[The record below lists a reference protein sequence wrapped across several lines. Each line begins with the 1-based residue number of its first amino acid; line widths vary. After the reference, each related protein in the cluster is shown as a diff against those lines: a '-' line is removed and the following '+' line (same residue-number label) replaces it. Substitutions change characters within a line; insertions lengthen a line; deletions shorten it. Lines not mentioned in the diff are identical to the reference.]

1 MYIFAGGG
9 SGGHL
14 YPGISVAQFLS
25 EKQPNADIV
34 FLCTNRQIDKK
45 ILSSH
50 PWRQVAQPITPVP
63 KNPMLIPK
71 FLLNWYTSCRLTAE
85 LCKENQDRI
94 VVCGLGGFASG
105 AALKTARSLNI
116 PTAMLN
122 PDAVPGKANKFCQ
135 KYADHIY
142 TQWEETTESFGRN
155 AGKCMVTGCPV
166 RQGYW
171 RNVGELSPESLYTKE
186 LLVFGGSLGGHNVN
200 VSVVNAISY
209 LHSRSPH
216 ILEDWK
222 IIHISG
228 EKDFEM
234 VKNSYAKL
242 PLKTE
247 VMSYCENMDTELKR
261 ASLVVCR
268 AGASTLAELT
278 SIGVGSILL
287 PYPYH
292 KDRHQQKNAEILSNK
307 SAAVIVEDTTDNV
320 KTASWLVDAMK
331 DCLNMHTCYEMAI
344 AAKNIGRS
352 HAAESI
358 ATELAVMFK

>member
-25 EKQPNADIV
+25 EKQPEAEIV
-34 FLCTNRQIDKK
+34 FLCTRRAIDKK
-45 ILSSH
+45 ILESF
-50 PWRQVAQPITPVP
+50 PWRVVPQPITPLP
-63 KNPMLIPK
+63 KNPLLIPK
-71 FLLNWYTSCRLTAE
+71 FLLNWYQSCSLTE
-85 LCKENQDRI
+85 DLCSESDGR
-94 VVCGLGGFASG
+94 VAVCGLGGFASG
-105 AALKTARSLNI
+105 AALKTAQKLKV

-135 KYADHIY
+135 KYADRIFV
-142 TQWEETTESFGRN
+142 QWEETVGSFGKN
-155 AGKCMVTGCPV
+155 ADICQVTGCPV
-166 RQGYW
+166 RRGYW

-200 VSVVNAISY
+200 VSVVNAIKY
-209 LHSRSPH
+209 LYSRYPQ
-216 ILEDWK
+216 IVEDWK
-222 IIHISG
+222 ILHISG

-234 VKNSYAKL
+234 VRKGYAEL

-247 VMSYCENMDTELKR
+247 VISYCDNMDVELKK

-292 KDRHQQKNAEILSNK
+292 KDKHQQLNAEILSK
-307 SAAVIVEDTTDNV
+307 KAAAVIVEDTTDNI
-320 KTASWLVDAMK
+320 KTASWLVDALK
-331 DCLNMHTCYEMAI
+331 DCMDIHICYEMAI

-352 HAAESI
+352 HAAETI
-358 ATELAVMFK
+358 ATELAVMF